1 MEWNGGE
8 KKIEVRR
15 YSRERGK
22 ELYSE
27 SDQKAISA
35 KELTQVCKILE
46 PAERNI
52 FCAVTVERA
61 HLVRDV
67 WFPSPPFL
75 SGHGTSPYLLKKN
88 SEK

>member
-35 KELTQVCKILE
+35 KEAI
-46 PAERNI
+46 
-52 FCAVTVERA
+52 
-61 HLVRDV
+61 
-67 WFPSPPFL
+67 
-75 SGHGTSPYLLKKN
+75 
-88 SEK
+88 